1 MCPAQ
6 PAKGQESAS
15 STLPPLP
22 MPGLED
28 SLTRLIGVLGE
39 TAQALKQA
47 ADSMAALAQSNQAL
61 IQAMSEMGDDGMEQG
76 GMGSQYLNGSRTL

>member
-28 SLTRLIGVLGE
+28 SLTRLIGVLAE
-39 TAQALKQA
+39 TAAALKQA
-47 ADSMAALAQSNQAL
+47 AESMASLAESNQAL
-61 IQAMSEMGDDGMEQG
+61 IQAMSEMDDGNMGEG
-76 GMGSQYLNGSRTL
+76 TGSQYLNGRTL